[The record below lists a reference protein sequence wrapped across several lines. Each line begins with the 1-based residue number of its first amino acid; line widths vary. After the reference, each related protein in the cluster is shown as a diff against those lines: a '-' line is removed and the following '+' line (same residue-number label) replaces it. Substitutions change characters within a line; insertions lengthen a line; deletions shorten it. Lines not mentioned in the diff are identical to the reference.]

1 MPCKGF
7 RPKEIT
13 AKPRE
18 ADVLLGH
25 GKRVAEVV
33 RALG

>member
-1 MPCKGF
+1 MPRKGF
-7 RPKEIT
+7 RPEGII
-13 AKPRE
+13 AELRE
-18 ADVLLGH
+18 ADVLLDR